1 MVAIEIVGATAPT
14 LEEGDTLT
22 LRARA
27 IDAAGD
33 TVPDAAIT
41 WIILDVDS
49 GQVGF
54 TVGEATGLVTALSPG
69 SGRVQARVETLVS
82 GPIVVSVF
90 PAADSI
96 GATGATRLSV
106 DTGTV
111 ASPAL
116 TVAVWDLT
124 SSPGDTVALAGKLVQ
139 FLTVDPPPGSA
150 GSDGFFITQSDTVP
164 GTDPHVVDV
173 TTAVSGEAS
182 VVVRRQ
188 SGVAQ
193 PDSAAIDA
201 ISVTAV
207 GDTVAGSPIRFWVVF
222 ANN

>member
-1 MVAIEIVGATAPT
+1 MVAIEIVGVTAPM

-33 TVPDAAIT
+33 TVPAAAIT
-41 WIILDVDS
+41 WIVVDVDS

-54 TVGEATGLVTALSPG
+54 TIEEATGRIAALSPG
-69 SGRVQARVETLVS
+69 SGRVRARVETLVS
-82 GPIVVSVF
+82 GPILVTVLA
-90 PAADSI
+90 AADSI
-96 GATGATRLSV
+96 GATGATRLTV
-106 DTGTV
+106 DTAVV
-111 ASPAL
+111 ASLPLA
-116 TVAVWDLT
+116 VAAWDFT

-150 GSDGFFITQSDTVP
+150 AADGFFITQSDTVP

-173 TTAVSGEAS
+173 TTGLSGEAS
-182 VVVRRQ
+182 VIVRR
-188 SGVAQ
+188 SGATQ

-201 ISVTAV
+201 VSVTAT
-207 GDTVAGSPIRFWVVF
+207 GDTVAGSPVRFWVVF

>member
-1 MVAIEIVGATAPT
+1 VVAIEIVGLTAPT

-33 TVPDAAIT
+33 TVPAAAIT
-41 WIILDVDS
+41 WVIVDVDS

-54 TVGEATGLVTALSPG
+54 TIGESSGLVTALSPG
-69 SGRVQARVETLVS
+69 SGRVRARVETLVS
-82 GPIVVSVF
+82 GPIVVSVL
-90 PAADSI
+90 PSADSI
-96 GATGATRLSV
+96 GASGATRLTV

-111 ASPAL
+111 VSPPL
-116 TVAVWDLT
+116 TVRVWDLT
-124 SSPGDTVALAGKLVQ
+124 TSLGDTVALTGKLVH

-150 GSDGFFITQSDTVP
+150 AADGFFITQSDTVP
-164 GTDPHVVDV
+164 GTDPHAVAV
-173 TTAVSGEAS
+173 TTGVSGDAS

-188 SGVAQ
+188 GGVAQ

-201 ISVTAV
+201 TSVTAV
-207 GDTVAGSPIRFWVVF
+207 GDTVAGSPVRFWVVF
-222 ANN
+222 VNN